1 MTKMFSRG
9 RYSAAFVENTVKRG
23 VRHSPKS
30 KAVVAAEAV
39 CDEFRR
45 FSSSSCFMTAA
56 AATASLFL
64 CAVCLDK

>member
-9 RYSAAFVENTVKRG
+9 RYSAAFVENTVKRA

-39 CDEFRR
+39 YDEFRR
-45 FSSSSCFMTAA
+45 FSSCFMTAA

-64 CAVCLDK
+64 CADCLDK